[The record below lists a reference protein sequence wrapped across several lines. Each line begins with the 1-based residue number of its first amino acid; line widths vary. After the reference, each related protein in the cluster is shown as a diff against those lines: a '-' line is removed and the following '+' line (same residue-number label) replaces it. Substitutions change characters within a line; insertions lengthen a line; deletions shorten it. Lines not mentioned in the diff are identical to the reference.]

1 MEKLFSTQF
10 NHHSQLKL
18 VKWNLNRLLVIFLT
32 LSMRLNI
39 VFFLIFFILSDF
51 NQLNCIFII
60 DFIES
65 SSTRTFMGEQK
76 AKASEPLSHAQFSAE
91 HKTSL
96 QLA

>member
-1 MEKLFSTQF
+1 MEFKQAASHILDIVYE
-10 NHHSQLKL
+10 
-18 VKWNLNRLLVIFLT
+18 VKHC
-32 LSMRLNI
+32 
-39 VFFLIFFILSDF
+39 FFLIFFILSDF

-60 DFIES
+60 DFIKS